1 MNLSHVNGI
10 NRRPPAARCFNI
22 GRPVLSKYFTL
33 SVLGIILYLL
43 NSSANAAG
51 PRPKDLYL
59 NLGGGVFSPTFTLA
73 PDAIVDRVD
82 GELGVSTLLIPL
94 IGPVPLQLG
103 LAGQTDNAVSR
114 PENRTILS
122 LDGSLGYKYNRLF
135 GVEINLD
142 LGFPNILI
150 RDVGLGNVLASDTNS
165 TGRIQILA
173 PELLPIGAS
182 IYYTPYPDFLVSP
195 YFGFGG
201 MVVFLNN
208 RRASSSATEVLIIE
222 GDVEFGWMLQAGAHL
237 DISQDWF
244 GFFDIKYANIDE
256 PQFETEQG
264 IPAPVDS
271 LEIRHIRV
279 GVGLR
284 F

>member
-10 NRRPPAARCFNI
+10 NRHPPAPRCFNA
-22 GRPVLSKYFTL
+22 GRPVLSKFSTL
-33 SVLGIILYLL
+33 SVLGIILCLL

-59 NLGGGVFSPTFTLA
+59 NLGGGVFTPTFTLA
-73 PDAIVDRVD
+73 PKAIVDRVD
-82 GELGVSTLLIPL
+82 GELGVTSIVLPLLGSISL
-94 IGPVPLQLG
+94 IG
-103 LAGQTDNAVSR
+103 LAGTTDNDVSR

-122 LDGSLGYKYNRLF
+122 LDSSLGYKYNRRF

-150 RDVGLGNVLASDTNS
+150 RDVGIDNVLASDTNS

-173 PELLPIGAS
+173 PDLLPIGAS
-182 IYYTPYPDFLVSP
+182 IYYTPYPDFLISP

-208 RRASSSATEVLIIE
+208 RRASSTATEVLIIE

-244 GFFDIKYANIDE
+244 GFFDVKYANIDE

>member
-10 NRRPPAARCFNI
+10 NRHPPAPRCFNA
-22 GRPVLSKYFTL
+22 GRPVLSKFSTL
-33 SVLGIILYLL
+33 SVLGIILCLL

-59 NLGGGVFSPTFTLA
+59 NLGGGVFTPTFTLA
-73 PDAIVDRVD
+73 PKAIVDRVD
-82 GELGVSTLLIPL
+82 GELGVTSIVLPLLGSISL
-94 IGPVPLQLG
+94 IG
-103 LAGQTDNAVSR
+103 LAGTTDNDVSR

-122 LDGSLGYKYNRLF
+122 LDSSLGYKYNRRF

-150 RDVGLGNVLASDTNS
+150 RDVGIDNVLASDTNS

-173 PELLPIGAS
+173 PDLLPIGAS
-182 IYYTPYPDFLVSP
+182 IYYTPYPDFLISP

-208 RRASSSATEVLIIE
+208 RRASSTATEVLIIE
-222 GDVEFGWMLQAGAHL
+222 GDVEFGWMLQAGAHV

-244 GFFDIKYANIDE
+244 GFFDVKYANIDE

>member
-10 NRRPPAARCFNI
+10 
-22 GRPVLSKYFTL
+22 GRLLETSERLSCGWQVLNKKCMISLLGTL
-33 SVLGIILYLL
+33 LL
-43 NSSANAAG
+43 MLAIDSANAAG

-59 NLGGGVFSPTFTLA
+59 NLGGGVFTPEFTLT
-73 PDAIVDRVD
+73 PNAIVDRVD
-82 GELGVSTLLIPL
+82 GELGITTIVLPL
-94 IGPVPLQLG
+94 IGQVPLIG
-103 LAGQTDNAVSR
+103 LAGSTDNDLSR

-122 LDGSLGYKYNRLF
+122 LDASLGYKYNRHF
-135 GVEINLD
+135 GIEINLD

-150 RDVGLGNVLASDTNS
+150 RDVGIDNVLTSDTDS

-173 PELLPIGAS
+173 PDLLPIGAS
-182 IYYTPYPDFLVSP
+182 FYYTPAPDFLISP
-195 YFGFGG
+195 YAGFGG
-201 MVVFLNN
+201 MMVFLNN
-208 RRASSSATEVLIIE
+208 RRASSSATEILILE
-222 GDVEFGWMLQAGAHL
+222 GDVEFGWMFQAGAHV

-256 PQFETEQG
+256 PQFETKQG
-264 IPAPVDS
+264 IPAPVDK